1 MGGCFDNSV
10 WDRHAES
17 ELDDYLNQSAESED
31 EDPRN
36 EYNSDDEFDKQQL
49 L

>member
-10 WDRHAES
+10 WDRYVS
-17 ELDDYLNQSAESED
+17 NELDAYLDQSDESED
-31 EDPRN
+31 DDPRN